1 MYLKEIGFISQSVMS
16 DMYPYKSVPGSNR
29 TEGTSHEA
37 LANPDNFQSRP
48 DFPSLRVIKPLNRR
62 SADVE

>member
-1 MYLKEIGFISQSVMS
+1 MS

-37 LANPDNFQSRP
+37 LANPDNFLITSGLP
-48 DFPSLRVIKPLNRR
+48 VTK
-62 SADVE
+62 E